1 MPRVARY
8 LLPSLIALHL
18 GWQFLASEP
27 SIARDLI
34 LYNAIWILALVI
46 VIASSIL
53 IDRISISAI
62 ALAIL
67 FWGAG
72 ALASSA
78 DQLLNQNPRYTLLT
92 QLCYSLFYPLLLI
105 AIPRLSSHSAKLNP
119 IELLDALIFG
129 LGFTSIAT
137 SLLITLVFPESALLA
152 ANNFFALF
160 YPIGDLALLFI
171 TTTSLLRYGFNRQ
184 RVLFALGILIFAA
197 SDIYYLWLAIAD
209 RYYFGSLADDGW
221 LIAIA
226 LLAIALTFPPSTN
239 EEVQPIHPALVAL
252 SIFISPILLAISAL
266 RPDLFPIYI
275 IAPLIAILLLAFIRM
290 STALRQAEILGSE
303 RVLARTDELTGL
315 PNRRR
320 LLAELE
326 TFSAVE
332 GALMLL
338 DLNNFKPVNDQYG
351 HEVGDAILREVA
363 KRFHRALPPSALL
376 ARLGG
381 DEFGVLVSGTM
392 EETLEAAFALRAC
405 LTYPFNVDGR
415 SIEVGVSVGLVHN
428 DGKGELL
435 KRADEAMYRAKN
447 SDTGVVRS

>member
-1 MPRVARY
+1 MHFIARY
-8 LLPSLIALHL
+8 LIPPLIALHL
-18 GWQFLASEP
+18 CWQLLSSEP
-27 SIARDLI
+27 SIPRDLI
-34 LYNAIWILALVI
+34 LYNAIWILALLAVLS
-46 VIASSIL
+46 ASIL
-53 IDRISISAI
+53 IDRIAMSAI

-67 FWGAG
+67 FWGVG

-78 DQLLNQNPRYTLLT
+78 DQLLHQSPQFILLT
-92 QLCYSLFYPLLLI
+92 QLCYSAFYPLLLV
-105 AIPRLSSHSAKLNP
+105 AIPRLSTHTSKLNP

-137 SLLITLVFPESALLA
+137 SLLITLVFPDSALLA
-152 ANNFFALF
+152 TDNFFALF

-171 TTTSLLRYGFNRQ
+171 TVTSLMRYGFNHQ
-184 RVLFALGILIFAA
+184 RSLFALGITIFAA
-197 SDIYYLWLAIAD
+197 SDIYYLWLAID
-209 RYYFGSLADDGW
+209 RQYYFGSIADDGW
-221 LIAIA
+221 LIALA
-226 LLAIALTFPPSTN
+226 LLAIALTFPPFQN
-239 EEVQPIHPALVAL
+239 EAPQPIHPALVAV

-290 STALRQAEILGSE
+290 STALRQAQTLGSE

-320 LLAELE
+320 LLSELE
-326 TFSAVE
+326 TFSTIE
-332 GALMLL
+332 GSLMLL
-338 DLNNFKPVNDQYG
+338 DLNNFKPVNDRYG

-363 KRFHRALPPSALL
+363 KRFHRALPPHALL

-381 DEFGVLVSGTM
+381 DEFGVLVTGSM
-392 EETLEAAFALRAC
+392 EEALEAAFALRAC
-405 LTYPFNVDGR
+405 LTYPFNIDGQ

-428 DGKGELL
+428 DGLGDLL